1 MYELILTAYGLESLS
16 DLEKVN
22 LSGVV
27 IGSGEIEPSLTTVS
41 LKEPKAEVAISNIK
55 KDPENSFTLQ
65 IEANIGV
72 EIGGF
77 TIKEIGILDSKNKL
91 FAVGK
96 FPPTYKPSVSEST
109 SKAIKILFKLTT
121 SNASKIELKVDN
133 TKVYATNE
141 LLNEKTKELKVGIN
155 STDKKLETLNDALK
169 DKADK
174 TEIPTDFYT
183 KNASDEKFAFKDELA
198 ALQNALNEFENIRKG
213 SVGNMILKLYPVKN
227 ENSLDYFTCDGAPI
241 LKEEYPELYE
251 YSKNITS
258 VNIKEDTYHFYFPE
272 ADNSLYEETKTF
284 INHGRRNKN
293 LSFKKS
299 EIYSIEASPANIE
312 QGQSIKQETA
322 KKLFSFKLRDG
333 TAVNGFPK
341 GMNAWFKYAIDA
353 NKIGIWHTVL
363 VLDYETEDPVEIPLK
378 IEVKA
383 PKDGE
388 KPYSEAKIT
397 PEGLEL
403 MPKELIKE

>member
-77 TIKEIGILDSKNKL
+77 TIKEVGILDSKNKL

-141 LLNEKTKELKVGIN
+141 LLNEKTKELEVRIN
-155 STDKKLETLNDALK
+155 STDKKL
-169 DKADK
+169 
-174 TEIPTDFYT
+174 
-183 KNASDEKFAFKDELA
+183 
-198 ALQNALNEFENIRKG
+198 
-213 SVGNMILKLYPVKN
+213 
-227 ENSLDYFTCDGAPI
+227 
-241 LKEEYPELYE
+241 
-251 YSKNITS
+251 
-258 VNIKEDTYHFYFPE
+258 
-272 ADNSLYEETKTF
+272 
-284 INHGRRNKN
+284 
-293 LSFKKS
+293 
-299 EIYSIEASPANIE
+299 
-312 QGQSIKQETA
+312 
-322 KKLFSFKLRDG
+322 
-333 TAVNGFPK
+333 
-341 GMNAWFKYAIDA
+341 
-353 NKIGIWHTVL
+353 
-363 VLDYETEDPVEIPLK
+363 
-378 IEVKA
+378 
-383 PKDGE
+383 
-388 KPYSEAKIT
+388 
-397 PEGLEL
+397 
-403 MPKELIKE
+403 